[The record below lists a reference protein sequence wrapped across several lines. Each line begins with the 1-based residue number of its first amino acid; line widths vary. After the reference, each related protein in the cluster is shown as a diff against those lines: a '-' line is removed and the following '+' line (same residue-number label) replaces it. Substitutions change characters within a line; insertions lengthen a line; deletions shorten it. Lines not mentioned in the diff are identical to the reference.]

1 MLCGVLRL
9 SCPINV
15 VQRDYCGVSLVLL
28 FIHSSGFVLFCW
40 KIRRRGKKNRIAA
53 IRMNYLIRLCKNA
66 CPLKGEWI
74 KWPAAEGDSF
84 ILCSCVSPL
93 MTWIIWPPAR
103 VKQRV
108 GRRADPVGPVC
119 RAQTQSAASSKPNA
133 PSLSKQIRITCLS
146 SRWTFSRA
154 FSSLT
159 WEGSLKANGQAK
171 KWSFV
176 PLLAHPC
183 PQLNIVL

>member
-133 PSLSKQIRITCLS
+133 PSLSKQIRITSQLQMNFLQS
-146 SRWTFSRA
+146 IFVSNLGGFS
-154 FSSLT
+154 
-159 WEGSLKANGQAK
+159 EGQWAGKEMELCPS
-171 KWSFV
+171 
-176 PLLAHPC
+176 PC
-183 PQLNIVL
+183 PPMSTT